1 MWSLVTSI
9 YYYSAKEKRR
19 DSLSFCVVLGSL
31 AFDGR
36 RQRPVPRFT
45 RCCLSRDGL
54 TEVNYWNVATTQET
68 KSTICTQATRVYMV
82 DGLSNCVTVT
92 SSNPVSLRSSTLPVR
107 THIQYSVLKYGCM
120 YRLHLIYSSFGGY
133 LRTSKYNLYRN
144 SVLHPNPE
152 RQVHLN
158 L

>member
-1 MWSLVTSI
+1 MVVGHKYILIELKRRGGTVCPSVTSWG
-9 YYYSAKEKRR
+9 
-19 DSLSFCVVLGSL
+19 VLLWMVIG
-31 AFDGR
+31 
-36 RQRPVPRFT
+36 RPVPRFT

-68 KSTICTQATRVYMV
+68 KGTICTQATRVYMV

-92 SSNPVSLRSSTLPVR
+92 SSNPVSFRSSTLPVR

-120 YRLHLIYSSFGGY
+120 YRLPLIYSSFGGY
-133 LRTSKYNLYRN
+133 LRTSKYKLYRN